1 MAAIKLVDGLGK
13 TLAKVGED
21 EALVD
26 NQHDKTINNK
36 PHKLVTS
43 AKKAETGYVATEEIA
58 QRDVTSVQIPASF
71 AGLESVCI
79 PVRMKNQLFEI
90 EEVNE
95 QDDYVEITAKHIFYQ
110 QRKNYTLWNPV
121 LGMNY
126 TGAAAC
132 RNIMANAIMD
142 MGFEVASDCGDEV
155 RNGDVMDYARKN
167 IVEAFLDPETGVC
180 AMYNLSMVRDND
192 VFYCLKEVG
201 YDRGIVIQDK
211 KNMLGVQ
218 RIENIEE
225 TVTRVVPYGK
235 DEDGEIV
242 WMNHDGKKW
251 LDSTHINDYSK
262 PKVGLLDTRLQ
273 IGSDGVT
280 ADNIQAKLLEK
291 AQKAYSD
298 DHIDA
303 PDVSMTIQFISL
315 GDTEEYAQY
324 RGLDKV
330 YLYDV
335 LHVKDLERGYSYSAE
350 VVGVEHDILTGR
362 LNSVT
367 IGKLVDWDGIRKVMT
382 WQIPE
387 INGDSIRLHTI
398 KEGSFRAGAVRS
410 NDIANN
416 AVTANH
422 FSNSAETKVK
432 NLCVEQLIVEN
443 TSPDGLLNTRFQ
455 VTEGLIQSEITDRTN
470 ADAQMSSRITQTA
483 NAITAEVTR
492 ATAAEGTL
500 SGRITVEAGKISQIV
515 SAVGADGQVTA
526 ASIVLAINQSTGES
540 EAKIDAQH
548 VYIGNEKSTTV
559 INGKL
564 NASDITAEFLNSKI
578 AQIPTLN
585 ANAISC
591 NTLTAGTNIY
601 GPNGLSLY
609 ANGLWNVT
617 LSESGNTYTLKQTT
631 LNGTETTIGSFSRAI
646 SSASWSWVGGAPR
659 VTLSP
664 QDQTFFGPAINGITF
679 TGSKTWATDKK
690 SFTQDFY
697 CYDANSNNVYTENL
711 SINTSDSYNAGNSA
725 GYLAGWNAACGA
737 IRKSGNIIIGPVYGS
752 PGSTERKYMVTL
764 NQAEYTASSYTKES
778 HSYSASSLSTWTGSI
793 TYGIAASSY
802 YKASSHSYTPSSYTA
817 SSFSP
822 ATLTWS

>member
-43 AKKAETGYVATEEIA
+43 VKKAETGYVATEEIA
-58 QRDVTSVQIPASF
+58 QRDVTSVQIPATF

-110 QRKNYTLWNPV
+110 QRRNYTLWNPV

-180 AMYNLSMVRDND
+180 AMYNLSLVRDND

-242 WMNHDGKKW
+242 WMNHNGKKW

-273 IGSDGVT
+273 IGTDGVT
-280 ADNIQAKLLEK
+280 AENIQAKLLEK

-298 DHIDA
+298 DHIDM

-330 YLYDV
+330 YLYDI

-416 AVTANH
+416 AVNGNH
-422 FSNSAETKVK
+422 FSNNANSKIK

-470 ADAQMSSRITQTA
+470 ADAQMGTRITQ
-483 NAITAEVTR
+483 NSQAITAEATR

-526 ASIVLAINQSTGES
+526 ASIVLAINQSTGQS
-540 EAKIDAQH
+540 EAKIDAGH
-548 VYIGNEKSTTV
+548 VYIGNTKSTTV
-559 INGKL
+559 ISGKL
-564 NASDITAEFLNSKI
+564 NVSDLSAEIASLARLDVARLVSDGDVVCEEVNCSRVD
-578 AQIPTLN
+578 
-585 ANAISC
+585 S
-591 NTLTAGTNIY
+591 
-601 GPNGLSLY
+601 
-609 ANGLWNVT
+609 
-617 LSESGNTYTLKQTT
+617 TT
-631 LNGTETTIGSFSRAI
+631 LNNAAVDSMIASASVSGNVLTLTTVGGDEIDFSKAI
-646 SSASWSWVGGAPR
+646 SSASWSWAGGAPR

-664 QDQTFFGPAINGITF
+664 QDQSFTGPAINGITF
-679 TGSKTWATDKK
+679 SSSSKTWATDKK

-711 SINTSDSYNAGNSA
+711 SINTKDSYNAGHSA

-752 PGSTERKYMVTL
+752 IGSTERKYMVTL

-778 HSYSASSLSTWTGSI
+778 HSYSASRLSTWTGSI

-802 YKASSHSYTPSSYTA
+802 YKASSHSYTASSYTA

>member
-1 MAAIKLVDGLGK
+1 MAAITLVDGLGK

-43 AKKAETGYVATEEIA
+43 VKKAETGYVATEEIA

-110 QRKNYTLWNPV
+110 QRRNYTLWSPV

-242 WMNHDGKKW
+242 WMSHNGKKW

-280 ADNIQAKLLEK
+280 AENIQAKLLEK

-330 YLYDV
+330 YLYDI

-455 VTEGLIQSEITDRTN
+455 VTEGLI
-470 ADAQMSSRITQTA
+470 AG
-483 NAITAEVTR
+483 EVTR
-492 ATAAEGTL
+492 ATSAEGTL
-500 SGRITVEAGKISQIV
+500 SGKISVEAGKISQIV

-526 ASIVLAINQSTGES
+526 ASIVLAINQSTGDS

-564 NASDITAEFLNSKI
+564 TASDITAEFLRSKI
-578 AQIPTLN
+578 SQISVLSCGSIDTGTIDSEGSVYCSTVDCGN
-585 ANAISC
+585 VVSDTIWGFDNFVANASVSG
-591 NTLTAGTNIY
+591 NTLTLTLASGDT
-601 GPNGLSLY
+601 
-609 ANGLWNVT
+609 VT
-617 LSESGNTYTLKQTT
+617 
-631 LNGTETTIGSFSRAI
+631 FSKAA
-646 SSASWSWVGGAPR
+646 SSASWSWAGGAPR

-664 QDQTFFGPAINGITF
+664 QDQTFYGPAINGIIF
-679 TGSKTWATDKK
+679 TGDKTWATDKK

-697 CYDANSNNVYTENL
+697 CYDENSNNVYRENL
-711 SINTSDSYNAGNSA
+711 SIDTKDSYNAGHSA

-752 PGSTERKYMVTL
+752 IGSTERKYMVTL

-802 YKASSHSYTPSSYTA
+802 YKASSHSYTASSYTA